1 MLYSRETG
9 LKEIRN
15 IFFFFKSLR
24 QRMNCNYCMCDIQR
38 SHSLHFTLAAAVP
51 LTTLDLISAED
62 VSFHLIKF
70 KFQAFKPK
78 TWRRGLRLKQWGVGS
93 QWQFCARLRSTDFSG
108 GRSLTRAGRAVHRPM
123 TWSPTCQHVD
133 DARRLL
139 SHTGEHFCHLV
150 TVCHGNMGVRQTL
163 FLTLQYFFYC
173 TKSKLL
179 VGTCN

>member
-93 QWQFCARLRSTDFSG
+93 QWQFCARLRSTDFSPQG
-108 GRSLTRAGRAVHRPM
+108 EEFDESRKSCAPTYDLIADL
-123 TWSPTCQHVD
+123 PTC
-133 DARRLL
+133 RRRSSSPVTHGGTFLSFSNCLSWKHGRPPNTISYSTVFFLL
-139 SHTGEHFCHLV
+139 YKIEIHL
-150 TVCHGNMGVRQTL
+150 
-163 FLTLQYFFYC
+163 
-173 TKSKLL
+173 
-179 VGTCN
+179 